1 MPSAALPP
9 ILLCVGTDVW
19 LRQEAVRGCLAQGVT
34 AGAEAFDQQTIPA
47 EPWDPQAV
55 MAALQTLPMTSP
67 RRLVVLDGFLAAE
80 GLAWLARYAKAPAP
94 APSACLIVT
103 LEEPPSGTLRTA
115 LASAGPGAVREVSC
129 RPLQGGAL
137 VAWIRQRISQTSRK
151 TITSDAAQ
159 ALVARAGADLA
170 GLAQLV
176 DQLALYVGERA
187 SVTAQDVTA
196 LIGWS
201 VEERTFA
208 IVDAALARDRATAI
222 RITHQLLEE
231 HGVAPEEVLGVLGW
245 HLRRLWKR
253 RPRAAAEALEAL
265 VETDRLL
272 KTGTVNSTALVERC
286 VWELA
291 GGRPQAAAVN

>member
-1 MPSAALPP
+1 MPSAALPRL
-9 ILLCVGTDVW
+9 LLCLGTDAW
-19 LRQEAVRGCLAQGVT
+19 LRQEAVRAGLAQGIT
-34 AGAEAFDQQTIPA
+34 AGAEAFDQQTLPA
-47 EPWDPQAV
+47 EPWDPQVV
-55 MAALQTLPMTSP
+55 MAALQTLPMASP
-67 RRLVVLDGFLAAE
+67 RRLVVLDGWLTAE
-80 GLAWLARYAKAPAP
+80 GLAWLTQYAKAP
-94 APSACLIVT
+94 APSACLVVA
-103 LEEPPSGTLRTA
+103 LEEPPSGALRAA
-115 LASAGPGAVREVSC
+115 LASAGPGVVREVSC

-137 VAWIRQRISQTSRK
+137 IAWIRQRMSQTSGK
-151 TITSDAAQ
+151 TMTPEAAQ
-159 ALVARAGADLA
+159 ALVARVGPDLA

-208 IVDAALARDRATAI
+208 IVDAALARDRVTAI

-245 HLRRLWKR
+245 HLRRLWTR

-291 GGRPQAAAVN
+291 GGRPQAAVVS